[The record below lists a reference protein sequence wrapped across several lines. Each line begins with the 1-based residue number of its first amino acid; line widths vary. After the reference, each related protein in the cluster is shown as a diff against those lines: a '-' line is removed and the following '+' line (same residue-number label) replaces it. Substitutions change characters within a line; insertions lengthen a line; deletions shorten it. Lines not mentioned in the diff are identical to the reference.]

1 LQLFAILCAVAAP
14 GCALI
19 ALWIYAV
26 PTLGAAGSLLVVS
39 AALCAVGF
47 AAFVLRRP
55 TRKSRS
61 PSPTP
66 DVGAS
71 ALLAVAS
78 SPFKQHAGLALLA
91 ALLTGV
97 FLGGEN

>member
-1 LQLFAILCAVAAP
+1 LDLCLA
-14 GCALI
+14 
-19 ALWIYAV
+19 
-26 PTLGAAGSLLVVS
+26 AAGALLVVS
-39 AALCAVGF
+39 AVLCAVGL
-47 AAFVLRRP
+47 AAFVLRRR

-66 DVGAS
+66 AFGAD

-78 SPFKQHAGLALLA
+78 NLFKQHAGLALLA